1 MSEEPFLKYK
11 KRDGAINTK
20 SACEHIDVCSHA
32 KKKIRAT
39 HTHTPARV
47 KQSTPF
53 STLERRR
60 IHQEKRKR
68 KMTEQLNRRK
78 RLARRKSATPLREEE
93 ENNEFLTKMRS
104 IAQQPQHAAAIG
116 DALEQMLVLART
128 QGESAQ
134 WDGASREQIQ
144 KIFKD
149 GCIQLMERRMPMSPT
164 VRIT

>member
-1 MSEEPFLKYK
+1 MRTHRCVFACEK
-11 KRDGAINTK
+11 KRY
-20 SACEHIDVCSHA
+20 VL
-32 KKKIRAT
+32 
-39 HTHTPARV
+39 HTPPRAQ

-60 IHQEKRKR
+60 IHQEKRNKKKEKGKR

-78 RLARRKSATPLREEE
+78 RLPRRKSATPLREEE